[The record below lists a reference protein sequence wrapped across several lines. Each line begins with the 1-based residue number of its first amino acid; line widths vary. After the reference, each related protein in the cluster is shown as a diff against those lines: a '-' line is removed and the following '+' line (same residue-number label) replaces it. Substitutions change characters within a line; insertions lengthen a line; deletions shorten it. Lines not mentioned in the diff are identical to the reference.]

1 MRAAIVDAAAMLKGS
16 FAAVVVDPVSRASWA
31 IKLGSSLYF
40 GFGKDE
46 QGRSFTLAS
55 SDLSSVLKLTRL
67 VVPIS
72 EGDFVEHD
80 GAAWAVYAVRAKGS
94 VAAGGRVEKS
104 PKKSRL
110 RARDTVLL
118 PGFRTFMEQEIHAQ
132 VKTVRD
138 VVTSFSGGSDALRTF
153 SAALDERTLDE
164 LRPRVD
170 ALIDAQ
176 GEAGARAALAE
187 LVGAPSVR
195 GILDGLPE
203 ATKTALRTAPLLESL
218 SSTDAPSFSELEPLA
233 GDRVPLILFDAV
245 LAKDELLEVERAA
258 SSFADLVLHAIQ
270 SGRHVY
276 VVSCGSSF
284 HAAKAGALF
293 FDELARAPIFPV
305 LPGEFRG
312 QYADTLADGDLVVA
326 VSQSGETKDLVDV
339 MTLVAASGK
348 KVTRVGIVNNVSST
362 LGQEQSELVIPLRCG
377 PEIAVPATKSF
388 LNQMAVFYGLA
399 LRVAEKRAEDPSV
412 DPATRAA
419 IALGLSERRRRFAGL
434 PVLIET
440 TLRET
445 KPAIERAAAALFM
458 APSLHILATRMA
470 AIAKEGALKIRE
482 VVLNHTEGFEASEFK
497 HGPNTILGKSTVYGI
512 DQVRALFE
520 AVTRAVE
527 AGAVEN
533 LHGLF
538 DASVPGFDPSRRAD
552 LLETLDADYPLI
564 YVTGPNVRDVDL
576 TVSQMNTHK
585 IRGAKTIVIAE
596 DDAALRQAATKPPAD
611 NPRYVSQFI
620 ELPRTGDTL
629 SAMFSATVVLQ
640 LLALEMSTKKASHL
654 DALGLRGHGVHPDV
668 PKNVSKSITVD

>member
-1 MRAAIVDAAAMLKGS
+1 M
-16 FAAVVVDPVSRASWA
+16 
-31 IKLGSSLYF
+31 
-40 GFGKDE
+40 
-46 QGRSFTLAS
+46 
-55 SDLSSVLKLTRL
+55 
-67 VVPIS
+67 
-72 EGDFVEHD
+72 
-80 GAAWAVYAVRAKGS
+80 
-94 VAAGGRVEKS
+94 
-104 PKKSRL
+104 
-110 RARDTVLL
+110 
-118 PGFRTFMEQEIHAQ
+118 
-132 VKTVRD
+132 
-138 VVTSFSGGSDALRTF
+138 
-153 SAALDERTLDE
+153 
-164 LRPRVD
+164 
-170 ALIDAQ
+170 
-176 GEAGARAALAE
+176 
-187 LVGAPSVR
+187 
-195 GILDGLPE
+195 
-203 ATKTALRTAPLLESL
+203 
-218 SSTDAPSFSELEPLA
+218 
-233 GDRVPLILFDAV
+233 
-245 LAKDELLEVERAA
+245 
-258 SSFADLVLHAIQ
+258 
-270 SGRHVY
+270 
-276 VVSCGSSF
+276 
-284 HAAKAGALF
+284 
-293 FDELARAPIFPV
+293 
-305 LPGEFRG
+305 
-312 QYADTLADGDLVVA
+312 
-326 VSQSGETKDLVDV
+326 
-339 MTLVAASGK
+339 
-348 KVTRVGIVNNVSST
+348 TRVGIVNNVSST

-434 PVLIET
+434 PALIET